1 MRKFSKTTILTL
13 WMDVMTMT
21 MVKKMGNNFKCWRI
35 LGKLVS
41 FVMVNVHWRT
51 ATIQPE
57 QDFNHPPP
65 PSPMAKIHLDAHFPP
80 RGFPKPDRHIVFNP
94 KRSYIKI
101 LKRGYFIGISFTYML
116 NSGNFIKVNVC
127 VFDIQIWPN
136 QPLVQVWSGCF
147 ECLRTETTAKS
158 CTRKPDRNIRKSRFV
173 ISGAGVWQ
181 ETIQNWKQLL
191 FLS

>member
-21 MVKKMGNNFKCWRI
+21 TVNKMGNNFKCWRI

-65 PSPMAKIHLDAHFPP
+65 MAKIHSDAHFPA

-116 NSGNFIKVNVC
+116 NSGNFIKVYVC
-127 VFDIQIWPN
+127 IFDHVWINFLANEAILKKLIFDLPPTPQPPN
-136 QPLVQVWSGCF
+136 PHPIFSLNWTI
-147 ECLRTETTAKS
+147 LRK
-158 CTRKPDRNIRKSRFV
+158 
-173 ISGAGVWQ
+173 
-181 ETIQNWKQLL
+181 
-191 FLS
+191 